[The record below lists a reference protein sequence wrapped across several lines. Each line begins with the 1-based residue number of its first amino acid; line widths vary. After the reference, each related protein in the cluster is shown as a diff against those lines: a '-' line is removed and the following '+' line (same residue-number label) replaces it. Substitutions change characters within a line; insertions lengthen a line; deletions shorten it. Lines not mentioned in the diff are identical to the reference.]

1 MEDNVEWANAG
12 AGYAMEDN
20 AEWANAGARYAM
32 EAAQWTN
39 AGAGYAME
47 DNAEWAHVGARYAME
62 DNAKRIIVGSFG
74 DTRPLSRLLDPA
86 FHAKVRLRSK
96 SA

>member
-1 MEDNVEWANAG
+1 MEAAQWTNAG

-20 AEWANAGARYAM
+20 VEWANAGARYAM

-47 DNAEWAHVGARYAME
+47 DNA
-62 DNAKRIIVGSFG
+62 KRIIVSSFG
-74 DTRPLSRLLDPA
+74 NTRPLSRLLDPA
-86 FHAKVRLRSK
+86 FHAKVRLRPK

>member
-20 AEWANAGARYAM
+20 AERANAGA
-32 EAAQWTN
+32 
-39 AGAGYAME
+39 G
-47 DNAEWAHVGARYAME
+47 YAME

-74 DTRPLSRLLDPA
+74 NTRPLSRLLDSA

>member
-32 EAAQWTN
+32 E
-39 AGAGYAME
+39 
-47 DNAEWAHVGARYAME
+47 DNAERANAGARYAME